1 MSPPSLNISKLAE
14 LIFKSLATTSPLVGS
29 VVLYPTPAVG
39 LGFFVIS
46 WKILNPL
53 AENQFP
59 FVLSATILI
68 YCTSFGLS
76 TSNF

>member
-1 MSPPSLNISKLAE
+1 M
-14 LIFKSLATTSPLVGS
+14 FRSLATTLLFVGS

-46 WKILNPL
+46 WKILNAL
-53 AENQFP
+53 AANQFP